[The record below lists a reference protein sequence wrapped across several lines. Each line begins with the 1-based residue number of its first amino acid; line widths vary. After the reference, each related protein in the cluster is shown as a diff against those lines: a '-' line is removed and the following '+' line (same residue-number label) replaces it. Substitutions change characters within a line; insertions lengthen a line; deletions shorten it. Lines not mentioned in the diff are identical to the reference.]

1 MKPQLHCLFWFGGG
15 IFVVVVV
22 VVYDPESL
30 NSLVFLTL
38 AETFWTNP
46 QIKLH
51 LTEKDDGQ
59 DECTFIAALMQKD
72 RRKLKKLG
80 AEMLTIG
87 YSIYEVLP
95 CCYSTAAALW
105 AFGTFSG
112 FVSLPHF

>member
-1 MKPQLHCLFWFGGG
+1 MFF
-15 IFVVVVV
+15 
-22 VVYDPESL
+22 
-30 NSLVFLTL
+30 TL

-59 DECTFIAALMQKD
+59 DDCTFIAALMQKD

-87 YSIYEVLP
+87 YSIYEVF
-95 CCYSTAAALW
+95 CCFYSTVAALSVLPS
-105 AFGTFSG
+105 FSG
-112 FVSLPHF
+112 FVTLSSCIF